1 MCCLPGNPSRIL
13 WPRLPGW
20 SRPRKSMKE
29 GKGHI
34 IIIYYSFLKLTA
46 TLSNSRWAGVKT
58 DSGAPTPEN
67 AVETDHRHL
76 ERRLASQSS
85 PKCLASL
92 SIKIFG
98 QLKLERTEV
107 NPSGGES
114 FRMFCWGHRNR
125 SLGVVPGQELFPPCF
140 FALGTVHSNQ
150 IKLKWNKA
158 LRTGL
163 FVSFDF
169 KVCFFTFFMAW
180 AGFDETLRP
189 TFPTFNW
196 RIASRTDN
204 FILIWQ
210 LAWED

>member
-1 MCCLPGNPSRIL
+1 MSWGWDRLRGSHSRKRCGDRPSPSWKTFGKPIIPKMLGQLINKDL
-13 WPRLPGW
+13 WP
-20 SRPRKSMKE
+20 
-29 GKGHI
+29 
-34 IIIYYSFLKLTA
+34 
-46 TLSNSRWAGVKT
+46 
-58 DSGAPTPEN
+58 
-67 AVETDHRHL
+67 VEAR
-76 ERRLASQSS
+76 A
-85 PKCLASL
+85 
-92 SIKIFG
+92 
-98 QLKLERTEV
+98 
-107 NPSGGES
+107 NWGES